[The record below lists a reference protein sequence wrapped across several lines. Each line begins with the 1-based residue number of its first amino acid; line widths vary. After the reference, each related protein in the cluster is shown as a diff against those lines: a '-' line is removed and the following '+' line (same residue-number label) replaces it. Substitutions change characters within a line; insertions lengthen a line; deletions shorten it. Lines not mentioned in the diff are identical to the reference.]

1 MILTLTSAFSF
12 GRILCV
18 FAVSTVDECFLRR
31 IDVGGLLAN
40 RKPTKLDFE
49 HLGFLATIVSV
60 DMSLISNR
68 FLGRPTFLFFDD
80 ELGECA
86 GDNGGGDL
94 LGELVS
100 HSCRE
105 QNGQYTLRNVANS
118 ILFLYTFLIVL
129 NISIQDM
136 LTT

>member
-1 MILTLTSAFSF
+1 MILTLTSAFNF

-18 FAVSTVDECFLRR
+18 FDVSMGEECFLRR
-31 IDVGGLLAN
+31 IDVGALLAK
-40 RKPTKLDFE
+40 RKPTRLDLE
-49 HLGFLATIVSV
+49 HRGFLATIVSV

-68 FLGRPTFLFFDD
+68 FLGRPTFLFFDE

-100 HSCRE
+100 HS
-105 QNGQYTLRNVANS
+105 
-118 ILFLYTFLIVL
+118 
-129 NISIQDM
+129 
-136 LTT
+136 